1 MAVPSSGALDLK
13 DLQDEFG
20 GSNPISI
27 SEYYRGGSLV
37 PTNNTD
43 VPTSGTIAL
52 SDFYG
57 AVNEIGVTASAAA
70 SANLKTLFDNASA
83 GSWASAVPKKYT
95 INNGTTMGILTA
107 PASMGGTL
115 AINNSGNIRGEGGN
129 SSGEA
134 GGTAMT
140 VQSTGI
146 TINMLSGSTLSGGAG
161 AGGVGGAGGN
171 GYYISDAGFNA
182 CNGCS
187 TGYTYS
193 VVCSCCCNGC
203 SNEGNPGNINRCG
216 NYNGTTGGA
225 GGSIGNGIG
234 YNQAQSNGGSGAS
247 GSGANAGTGGTSGN
261 GGSTFASAGSNGSTG
276 ANGNV
281 SNGSG
286 GASGGA
292 AGRAVTFSG
301 VSAYTIIGTNSGTIN
316 GAYT

>member
-1 MAVPSSGALDLK
+1 MAVPSSGAIDLK

-57 AVNEIGVTASAAA
+57 AVNEIGVTASAASSANLQTLFNNA
-70 SANLKTLFDNASA
+70 SAN
-83 GSWASAVPKKYT
+83 SWTSAVPKKYT

-115 AINNSGNIRGEGGN
+115 IINNSGNIQGEGGN

-134 GGTAMT
+134 GHTAMT

-161 AGGVGGAGGN
+161 AGGAGGTGGAGNYVSYN
-171 GYYISDAGFNA
+171 GTTG
-182 CNGCS
+182 CNTCPSGVI
-187 TGYTYS
+187 YNTY
-193 VVCSCCCNGC
+193 CSCCCNGC
-203 SNEGNPGNINRCG
+203 SNEGNPGNIYRCG
-216 NYNGTTGGA
+216 NNNATSGGA
-225 GGSIGNGIG
+225 GGAFGNGIG
-234 YNQAQSNGGSGAS
+234 FSQSQSNGGSGS
-247 GSGANAGTGGTSGN
+247 GGGTSAGTGGAGGN
-261 GGSTFASAGSNGSTG
+261 GGSSYASAGSNGATG
-276 ANGNV
+276 ANGNA
-281 SNGSG
+281 GSG
-286 GASGGA
+286 AGGATGGA

-301 VSAYTIIGTNSGTIN
+301 VSAYTIIGTNSGTIH
-316 GAYT
+316 GAFT